1 MAEKQFA
8 LGGSRGVGFVEDDDP
23 LAELARIVGFQ
34 EQPAVQV
41 RQSGEGESISREA
54 VLAELP
60 PVSISAQTASA
71 QQPNPVGDLEDELL
85 RAFEVY
91 DAPRG
96 NAPSAPV
103 PDVRPVAPVVAHAMS
118 VPAARIEPAFGAA
131 APDENDD
138 PFAAL
143 AAVVAAEP
151 ISERRVMAPPPAPPA
166 SFVAEPEFSM
176 AGLEEELMESLNEAA
191 LAIPAPA
198 PVQAPA
204 PVVSAPVTFTPSLTQ
219 ANMVPRVQRTNFPLQ
234 ASVRSE
240 PVMEKPVLTP
250 APEPEEQASIAWDLP
265 GYGVET
271 DQAPAVEM
279 PRASAPEISLLDDV
293 SRYDQPLQK
302 AEAGRREPDFDSAF
316 SALDAVASSP
326 APVAKPDMDDVF
338 NNAEFELDFADIE
351 AELSNIAFEDEPVV
365 AAPKAEVLTRFAPE
379 SERRAV
385 ASAEPYFAVRDPEPV
400 KIVEVPAAH
409 RTPEAQSVAPVEPI
423 AASPVFAAAPD
434 ASTFGDVNGPFD
446 PTQFFESEEGVEALA
461 ELDVPEIPEH
471 VEDEPAV
478 VVPDYDLDI
487 DAEMASLFEKP
498 VARAPEPVSAPK
510 AAEQPVKPVAANWA
524 REGSQP
530 VQKKV
535 QIETFDE
542 FERAL
547 EDDFRSMLSQP
558 LKPAQAGSPVPQPLS
573 GNRGLDRGTF
583 RSILMAAAATG
594 VVAVV
599 GLGGYMYFK
608 DGGSVIGSGEPRIIA
623 ADKGPVKV
631 VPENKGGVTV
641 PNQDKAVYDRVA
653 GKEAETVKQSTL
665 VTTEEEP
672 LDVVQKTLVP
682 ENTIDAEAEQPPIAT
697 PVEDT
702 RDARLLPA
710 DGEAQSPGTDAEGN
724 APGGVAVRKVRT
736 MIVKAD
742 GTLVPREDPAPEAQ
756 TQGTQVAAAVPAP
769 SAAPIGAPTPDTDLR
784 SQTEN
789 AAATTGQTPA
799 PVPAPVETAA
809 AAPDQPASAEALA
822 TVANSDVPV
831 TAPVRTV
838 KTTAVSDKAPI
849 PTARP
854 SDQPVNVVGAVT
866 ENGNIRP
873 VETPKQ
879 TASID
884 TAAAAPAPASGSYGM
899 QISSLPSEADAKA
912 TIPRMASKF
921 GSVLGGRSISIRK
934 ADIPG
939 KGTFYRLRVDVGS
952 KADAIALCSKLKAA
966 GGTCL
971 VSK

>member
-8 LGGSRGVGFVEDDDP
+8 LGGSRGAGFVEDDDP

-34 EQPAVQV
+34 EQPAVQA
-41 RQSGEGESISREA
+41 RQGGEGEGISREA

-60 PVSISAQTASA
+60 PVSNPAHASA
-71 QQPNPVGDLEDELL
+71 ALLQNPVGDLEDELL

-96 NAPSAPV
+96 SAPSAPV
-103 PDVRPVAPVVAHAMS
+103 PDVRPAAPVVSHVPAA
-118 VPAARIEPAFGAA
+118 PAARIEPAFA
-131 APDENDD
+131 APVADENDD

-151 ISERRVMAPPPAPPA
+151 IAERRVMAPPPVVAPA
-166 SFVAEPEFSM
+166 AFVAEPEFSM
-176 AGLEEELMESLNEAA
+176 AGLEAELIESLNEAA
-191 LAIPAPA
+191 LAVPAVTPA
-198 PVQAPA
+198 VAPAPA
-204 PVVSAPVTFTPSLTQ
+204 PVVSSPISFTPSLTQ
-219 ANMVPRVQRTNFPLQ
+219 ANMVPRVQRVNFPAQNTL
-234 ASVRSE
+234 RSE
-240 PVMEKPVLTP
+240 PVMEKPPQAP
-250 APEPEEQASIAWDLP
+250 AEKEDALASIAWDMP
-265 GYGVET
+265 GYAADAEVP
-271 DQAPAVEM
+271 PAVAM
-279 PRASAPEISLLDDV
+279 PRASAPEISMLDDV
-293 SRYDQPLQK
+293 SRYEQPLAK
-302 AEAGRREPDFDSAF
+302 PEARREPGFDDAF
-316 SALDAVASSP
+316 AALDAVAASP
-326 APVAKPDMDDVF
+326 ATHARPDMDDVF

-351 AELSNIAFEDEPVV
+351 AELSNIAFEDEP
-365 AAPKAEVLTRFAPE
+365 AAPAPKAEVLTRFAPE
-379 SERRAV
+379 NERRAV

-400 KIVEVPAAH
+400 QAFEAPAPRRA
-409 RTPEAQSVAPVEPI
+409 PEPAPAPVVPV

-510 AAEQPVKPVAANWA
+510 AAEQPAKPVAANWA

-558 LKPAQAGSPVPQPLS
+558 LKPAQAGAPVPQPLS
-573 GNRGLDRGTF
+573 GARGLDRGTF

-710 DGEAQSPGTDAEGN
+710 DGASPSPGTDAEGN

-742 GTLVPREDPAPEAQ
+742 GTLVPREDPAP
-756 TQGTQVAAAVPAP
+756 AAASQDTQIAAVVPAP
-769 SAAPIGAPTPDTDLR
+769 SAAPIGTETTNTDLR
-784 SQTEN
+784 SQTET
-789 AAATTGQTPA
+789 AATTEPTPA
-799 PVPAPVETAA
+799 PIPAPVETAA
-809 AAPDQPASAEALA
+809 ASPDQPASAEALA

-831 TAPVRTV
+831 TAPVRPV

-866 ENGNIRP
+866 ENGNVRP
-873 VETPKQ
+873 VEAPQQ

-884 TAAAAPAPASGSYGM
+884 AAAAAPAPASGSYGM

-912 TIPRMASKF
+912 TIPRMTSKF
-921 GSVLGGRSISIRK
+921 GGVLGGRSITIRK

-952 KADAIALCSKLKAA
+952 KADAIALCSRLKAA

>member
-41 RQSGEGESISREA
+41 RQGGEGEGISREA

-60 PVSISAQTASA
+60 PVSNPAHASA
-71 QQPNPVGDLEDELL
+71 ALLQNPVGDLEDELL

-96 NAPSAPV
+96 IAPSAPA
-103 PDVRPVAPVVAHAMS
+103 PDVRPAAPVVSHA
-118 VPAARIEPAFGAA
+118 PAARIEPAFA
-131 APDENDD
+131 APVADENDD

-151 ISERRVMAPPPAPPA
+151 LAERRVMAPPPVVAPSA
-166 SFVAEPEFSM
+166 FVAEPEFSM
-176 AGLEEELMESLNEAA
+176 AGLEAELIESLNEASIA
-191 LAIPAPA
+191 APTVAAVVA
-198 PVQAPA
+198 PSV
-204 PVVSAPVTFTPSLTQ
+204 TPSVSQ
-219 ANMVPRVQRTNFPLQ
+219 SDMVPRVQRANFPIQLTT
-234 ASVRSE
+234 RPE
-240 PVMEKPVLTP
+240 PVMQAP
-250 APEPEEQASIAWDLP
+250 APAVRSDIAWDLP
-265 GYGVET
+265 GYAAEA
-271 DQAPAVEM
+271 DAV
-279 PRASAPEISLLDDV
+279 PVAAAARTISPEISVLDDV
-293 SRYDQPLQK
+293 SRYEQPF
-302 AEAGRREPDFDSAF
+302 A
-316 SALDAVASSP
+316 ASSSP
-326 APVAKPDMDDVF
+326 TRHDPEFDDSF
-338 NNAEFELDFADIE
+338 AALGNLAASNQAEHANASDGDDALASVDFELDFADIE
-351 AELSNIAFEDEPVV
+351 AELSNITLEDEPLAVHPETAVV
-365 AAPKAEVLTRFAPE
+365 TRFAPE

-385 ASAEPYFAVRDPEPV
+385 AAAEPFFAVKQEPAAPSFEAPV
-400 KIVEVPAAH
+400 ARNVPDETISIVPAA
-409 RTPEAQSVAPVEPI
+409 E
-423 AASPVFAAAPD
+423 SPVFAASPD

-446 PTQFFESEEGVEALA
+446 PTQFFESEESVEALA

-471 VEDEPAV
+471 VDDEPAV

-498 VARAPEPVSAPK
+498 VARAPDPPVAASRPEPQ
-510 AAEQPVKPVAANWA
+510 EKPAAANWA

-535 QIETFDE
+535 HIETFDE

-573 GNRGLDRGTF
+573 GGRGLDRGTF

-594 VVAVV
+594 VIAVA

-608 DGGSVIGSGEPRIIA
+608 DGGSVIGAGEPRIIT
-623 ADKGPVKV
+623 ADKGPIKV

-710 DGEAQSPGTDAEGN
+710 DGEQQSPGTDAAGN

-742 GTLVPREDPAPEAQ
+742 GTLVPREDPAPVADAQ
-756 TQGTQVAAAVPAP
+756 DTQIAAATAAP
-769 SAAPIGAPTPDTDLR
+769 SAAPLGVPTAAPDLR
-784 SQTEN
+784 DQAQQTD
-789 AAATTGQTPA
+789 AMPSPA
-799 PVPAPVETAA
+799 PAETAA
-809 AAPDQPASAEALA
+809 LPDQTASAEALA
-822 TVANSDVPV
+822 SVANSEVPV

-838 KTTAVSDKAPI
+838 KTTAVSDSAPI

-854 SDQPVNVVGAVT
+854 SDQPVNVVGTVT

-873 VETPKQ
+873 AEAQQQ

-884 TAAAAPAPASGSYGM
+884 TATTAPAPSSGSYGV

-912 TIPRMASKF
+912 TIPRMSSKYA
-921 GSVLGGRSISIRK
+921 SVLGGRSIGIRK

-952 KADAIALCSKLKAA
+952 KADAITLCSRLKAA

>member
-8 LGGSRGVGFVEDDDP
+8 LGGSRGAGFVEDDDP

-34 EQPAVQV
+34 EQAAMQARQV
-41 RQSGEGESISREA
+41 AEGEGISREA

-60 PVSISAQTASA
+60 PVSIAAQSPAA
-71 QQPNPVGDLEDELL
+71 LQPNPVGDLEDELL

-96 NAPSAPV
+96 GRVSVPV
-103 PDVRPVAPVVAHAMS
+103 PEVKPVAPVALQAAPA
-118 VPAARIEPAFGAA
+118 PAARVEPAFAA
-131 APDENDD
+131 QVPDENDD

-143 AAVVAAEP
+143 AAVVAGEP
-151 ISERRVMAPPPAPPA
+151 LAERRVIAPEPVAAAP
-166 SFVAEPEFSM
+166 VHVEPEFSM
-176 AGLEEELMESLNEAA
+176 VGLEAELIESLNEAA
-191 LAIPAPA
+191 LAVPAVAPA
-198 PVQAPA
+198 VAAPA
-204 PVVSAPVTFTPSLTQ
+204 VSAPSLSQ
-219 ANMVPRVQRTNFPLQ
+219 SDMVPRVQRANFPIQ
-234 ASVRSE
+234 GSVRSE
-240 PVMEKPVLTP
+240 PVMA
-250 APEPEEQASIAWDLP
+250 APEEDTALAPEELSTIAWDLP
-265 GYGVET
+265 GYAVET
-271 DQAPAVEM
+271 EVAPAV
-279 PRASAPEISLLDDV
+279 SAPMSNVADMSVLDDV
-293 SRYDQPLQK
+293 SRYEQPAPKQD
-302 AEAGRREPDFDSAF
+302 ATRREPGFDDAF
-316 SALDAVASSP
+316 ASLSEVMSERSP
-326 APVAKPDMDDVF
+326 APAAMPELDDAF
-338 NNAEFELDFADIE
+338 SNAEFELDFADIE
-351 AELSNIAFEDEPVV
+351 AELSNIAFEDEPVAAAPV
-365 AAPKAEVLTRFAPE
+365 AAPDADTFTRFAPE

-385 ASAEPYFAVRDPEPV
+385 AAAQPYFAVREPV
-400 KIVEVPAAH
+400 SEPAFEAPPARQAQEPQPVVPA
-409 RTPEAQSVAPVEPI
+409 S
-423 AASPVFAAAPD
+423 ASPVFAASPD

-446 PTQFFESEEGVEALA
+446 PTQFFESEESVEALA
-461 ELDVPEIPEH
+461 DIDVPEIPEH
-471 VEDEPAV
+471 VEEEPAV

-498 VARAPEPVSAPK
+498 VARPQEASAAARP
-510 AAEQPVKPVAANWA
+510 AEQSTKPMAANWA

-530 VQKKV
+530 VQKKAH
-535 QIETFDE
+535 IETFDE

-573 GNRGLDRGTF
+573 GTRGLDRGTF

-594 VVAVV
+594 VIAVV
-599 GLGGYMYFK
+599 GLGGYMYFNES
-608 DGGSVIGSGEPRIIA
+608 GTVIGTGEPRIIT

-682 ENTIDAEAEQPPIAT
+682 ENTIDAEAELPPVAT

-710 DGEAQSPGTDAEGN
+710 DGASQSPGTDTEGN

-742 GTLVPREDPAPEAQ
+742 GTLVPREDPVPAAPAQ
-756 TQGTQVAAAVPAP
+756 DSQVAAALPAP
-769 SAAPIGAPTPDTDLR
+769 SAAPLGTATQNTDLR
-784 SQTEN
+784 DQTDT
-789 AAATTGQTPA
+789 AAADTQPA
-799 PVPAPVETAA
+799 QVPVETAA
-809 AAPDQPASAEALA
+809 ASADQPASAEALA

-838 KTTAVSDKAPI
+838 KTTSVSDNAPI

-866 ENGNIRP
+866 ENGNVRP
-873 VETPKQ
+873 VEQPQQ

-884 TAAAAPAPASGSYGM
+884 AAAAAPAPVTGSYGV

-921 GSVLGGRSISIRK
+921 GSVLGGRSIGIRK

-952 KADAIALCSKLKAA
+952 KADAIALCSRLKAA